1 MTPTPA
7 LVHYPPEMRSLALL
21 SLLALAAC
29 GGRPAPVRVPGPTR
43 VTAAA
48 DPLAP
53 PWRIPRDGRLRTQQL
68 VLTARLTSVTDS
80 VMREDSLGSTMTAQ
94 WSAGDARPVRLA
106 GMITAFEVRS
116 GLGAPWQSPAG
127 IALPISFL
135 AVASADDT
143 QPEILIPPSADCE
156 SLAAAVVQG
165 WRELWVSVP
174 QELRPGDRWQD
185 SSSYVVCR
193 DGIPLRVTAVREFE
207 AEGAEL
213 RGGVAHVVVSR
224 RSRLS
229 LDGRGVQFGDSVAL
243 VGSATGSA
251 RLYFP
256 LAGGAFTGAG
266 EGVLRLE
273 LRGRRR
279 EQRLTQESRLE
290 IRAP

>member
-1 MTPTPA
+1 
-7 LVHYPPEMRSLALL
+7 MRALALL

-29 GGRPAPVRVPGPTR
+29 GGGPAPARVPGAPR
-43 VTAAA
+43 AVAAA

-68 VLTARLTSVTDS
+68 VLSARLTTVSDS
-80 VMREDSLGSTMTAQ
+80 LIREDSLGSALTAQ
-94 WSAGDARPVRLA
+94 SSAGEAAPMRWV

-116 GLGAPWQSPAG
+116 GLGASPQVPEG
-127 IALPISFL
+127 VPLPISF
-135 AVASADDT
+135 VAQESTHET
-143 QPEILIPPSADCE
+143 QPEFVIPVSGDCG
-156 SLAAAVVQG
+156 SVAAAVVQG
-165 WRELWVSVP
+165 WRELWVAVP

-185 SSSYVVCR
+185 SSAYVVCR
-193 DGIPLRVTAVREFE
+193 DGIPLRVTAVRMFE

-213 RGGVAHVVVSR
+213 RDGAAHVVVSR

-229 LDGRGVQFGDSVAL
+229 FAGEGVQFGDSVTV
-243 VGSATGSA
+243 VGSATGTA

-266 EGVLRLE
+266 ESVLRLE

-279 EQRLTQESRLE
+279 QQHLTQESRLE